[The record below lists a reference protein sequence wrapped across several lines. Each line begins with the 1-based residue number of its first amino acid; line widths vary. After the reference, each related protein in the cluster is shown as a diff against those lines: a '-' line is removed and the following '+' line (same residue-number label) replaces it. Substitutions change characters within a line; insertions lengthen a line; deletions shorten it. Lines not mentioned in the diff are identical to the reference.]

1 MTPRHFSLPKSPDA
15 ALPWLLILLAACYIA
30 YYWSNPVVLWPD
42 SGGYLKFSE
51 YRTAGYPIFIRLIE
65 AVFGTVDAVPK
76 AQLIIAAASFAFLGW
91 SVFIGLSANR
101 AFGPLCTVIPAHA
114 GTHEVAR
121 RSAIHSAFFA
131 LAPVLAL
138 MLYPQLG
145 DVHGYILTE
154 SLFISLLCLLTGGL
168 ILMTRRPTWYLAAAT
183 ALVCGLTI
191 TVRPAAVS
199 LLIIWP
205 FLFWLIW
212 RRCDNRLGRRI
223 ALAAAVIV
231 PITLCLVVENVL
243 WHANHDS
250 ETRPNLAD
258 RHLFAKSLIIEPVLS
273 LSKGWPS
280 DPDLAALVSM
290 GRDVMAPGRE
300 LIANA
305 PSHYAR
311 TRLLVDFEVAAQ
323 HATYRRAFAP
333 EIRAVAQQR
342 GVSEYDVLAQVGR
355 GAMLRSP
362 VAWARNALAHY
373 LGLWFPY
380 WAYASPATLE
390 EYQAYIENADPNSL
404 FMDEPI
410 FRHKE
415 PPSPALQV
423 MLRLTMAAGL
433 LISTLAVGLAA
444 WQRLR
449 RHHDSPDSRLVIAA
463 LTGLAVHAHFL
474 MVGLL
479 GVVATRYAG
488 AMGPLMA
495 TCGALLASWMI
506 DQARGVEWRRH
517 SARLRLVGG
526 RMPSQPGSAS
536 AVLQRGGDHIRRG
549 RVLPTGAAGRA
560 GVRL

>member
-1 MTPRHFSLPKSPDA
+1 MMPRQFSLPKSLDA
-15 ALPWLLILLAACYIA
+15 ALPWLLILLAAGYVA

-51 YRTAGYPIFIRLIE
+51 HRTAGYPIFIRLIE
-65 AVFGTVDAVPK
+65 ATFGTVDAVPK
-76 AQLIIAAASFAFLGW
+76 AQLVIAATSFAFLGW
-91 SVFIGLSANR
+91 SVHRVFRTI
-101 AFGPLCTVIPAHA
+101 
-114 GTHEVAR
+114 
-121 RSAIHSAFFA
+121 FFA

-168 ILMTRRPTWYLAAAT
+168 ILLTRRPTWYLAAAT
-183 ALVCGLTI
+183 ALACGLTI

-199 LLIIWP
+199 LLVIWP

-212 RRCDNRLGRRI
+212 RRCGTGQHRI
-223 ALAAAVIV
+223 VLAAAVIM
-231 PITLCLVVENVL
+231 PIMLCLIVENVL

-258 RHLFAKSLIIEPVLS
+258 RHLFAKSLIIEPGPQL
-273 LSKGWPS
+273 S
-280 DPDLAALVSM
+280 DPELAALVSF

-323 HATYRRAFAP
+323 HATYWRVFAP
-333 EIRAVAQQR
+333 EIRAIAQQR

-380 WAYASPATLE
+380 WAHASPATLE
-390 EYQAYIENADPNSL
+390 EYQAYIEEADPNSL

-415 PPSPALQV
+415 PPSPALRI
-423 MLRLTMAAGL
+423 MLRLTLATGL
-433 LISTLAVGLAA
+433 LISMLAVGLAA

-449 RHHDSPDSRLVIAA
+449 RHHYSPDSRLVIAA

-474 MVGLL
+474 IVGLL

-517 SARLRLVGG
+517 SARLNIAGG
-526 RMPSQPGSAS
+526 
-536 AVLQRGGDHIRRG
+536 GG
-549 RVLPTGAAGRA
+549 
-560 GVRL
+560 